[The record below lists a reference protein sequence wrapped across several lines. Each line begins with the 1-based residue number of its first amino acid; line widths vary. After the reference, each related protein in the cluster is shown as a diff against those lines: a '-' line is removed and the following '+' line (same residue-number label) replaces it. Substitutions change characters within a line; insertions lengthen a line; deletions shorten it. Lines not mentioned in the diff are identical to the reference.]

1 MLEAQTCQL
10 QAMCVAATRV
20 GMLKKVGQAL
30 SLDRWWALNA
40 REGCLQVSL
49 EATLQ
54 VYNQEWRFRKI
65 LPDDGDFSFLFSK

>member
-1 MLEAQTCQL
+1 MSVPQVLF
-10 QAMCVAATRV
+10 VAATGV
-20 GMLKKVGQAL
+20 GMLKKDGQAL

-54 VYNQEWRFRKI
+54 VCNQEWRFGKI
-65 LPDDGDFSFLFSK
+65 LLDDGDFSFLFLK